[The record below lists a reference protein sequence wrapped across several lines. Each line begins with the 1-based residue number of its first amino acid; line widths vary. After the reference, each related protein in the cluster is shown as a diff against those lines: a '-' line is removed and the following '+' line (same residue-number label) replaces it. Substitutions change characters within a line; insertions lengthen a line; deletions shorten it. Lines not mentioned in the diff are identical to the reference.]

1 MPRPTAS
8 APLRVRLYFYFACIL
23 QRNTTNPASDR
34 PAIRPRPRAPMAGDN
49 TDAVLKRSKRQSP
62 QPSARRAQQAHA
74 ACGKL
79 VRRKREAFHR
89 HCAIHCSCAC
99 RHVALEML
107 WHRCLSHCS
116 RQLFARPPPW
126 AAIVGNED
134 CIAAGSARCRPTR
147 PRTRKSV
154 CLDQARRMSDA
165 PERIFLNR
173 PVRKQNGANIR
184 VLSGR
189 KPSAPFVHLASA
201 LRTRAAAPQAL
212 AGRTGRAHS
221 RHLRP
226 AIRTREAPEIDA
238 PPILDNCPVDDEAS
252 TQYKKCHHD
261 DVNRRL
267 HRLHRNLPILSAK
280 PERKRP
286 AS

>member
-1 MPRPTAS
+1 VSIASPLHRERTWPSLATPRLGMPRPTAS

-126 AAIVGNED
+126 AAIAGNDD
-134 CIAAGSARCRPTR
+134 CIATR
-147 PRTRKSV
+147 R
-154 CLDQARRMSDA
+154 
-165 PERIFLNR
+165 
-173 PVRKQNGANIR
+173 
-184 VLSGR
+184 
-189 KPSAPFVHLASA
+189 ASA
-201 LRTRAAAPQAL
+201 ASAYLVMRQLPFGSGQAMD
-212 AGRTGRAHS
+212 S
-221 RHLRP
+221 
-226 AIRTREAPEIDA
+226 
-238 PPILDNCPVDDEAS
+238 
-252 TQYKKCHHD
+252 
-261 DVNRRL
+261 
-267 HRLHRNLPILSAK
+267 
-280 PERKRP
+280 
-286 AS
+286 